1 SGVVAHI
8 FEVISEI
15 AKDKKLDSFRVVS
28 NTGEQ
33 AGQSVKHL
41 HFHVLANRSLSWPP
55 G

>member
-1 SGVVAHI
+1 
-8 FEVISEI
+8 
-15 AKDKKLDSFRVVS
+15 
-28 NTGEQ
+28 Q